1 MANITGQE
9 LIDRLSDIL
18 LSDVRDDL
26 NLAYEKVTFEVPGG
40 GSISV
45 GEYFT
50 FSSSTTNYYVYIEV
64 DSSTGNDPGVPAKT
78 GIKVD
83 ILSGDSSGTVAENIV
98 TAVALVATELTDI
111 DNISNIITIT
121 SDSHTNTTQLV
132 DVSVGLTDITLS
144 DPKGMFDPNH
154 LSTPGVPESSDKVL
168 IKSAIKKTL
177 IETVN
182 KLAIDLD
189 NLSESLQNNLNQQF
203 NIIGDFITEPSKK
216 LDMETVATKQ
226 GILLSQDVASDLL
239 EVVVAIHKDLHG
251 TDLENPLTLKA
262 KIESL
267 IFPMDSD
274 LDMNSNSIVNLTS
287 GGTTGVN
294 AANIADA
301 NLRKSIPRR
310 YTVQGGDITSG
321 FIALVDIDATASS
334 VDPNSVIMYV
344 DGGVMQFSDLL
355 YDTNIDPEEKFEY
368 SVGDQT
374 GVFYIRSSAVLQG
387 APGPVDSNDLAD
399 CSDLIEAGDK
409 LIIIFSEK

>member
-203 NIIGDFITEPSKK
+203 GVIGDFVSDPTKK
-216 LDMETVATKQ
+216 TDMETAATSQ
-226 GILLSQDVASDLL
+226 GVASDLL
-239 EVVVAIHKDLHG
+239 EVVISVYKDLHG
-251 TDLENPLTLKA
+251 TDLGSPVSVTDHVK
-262 KIESL
+262 SL
-267 IFPMDSD
+267 IFPVTSSD
-274 LDMNSNSIVNLTS
+274 INIDAGLDMNSTVISELAS
-287 GGTTGVN
+287 GGITNTNASNISDVN
-294 AANIADA
+294 F
-301 NLRKSIPRR
+301 RKSIPRR
-310 YTVQGGDITSG
+310 YTVKPGDVSSKFITLS
-321 FIALVDIDATASS
+321 DIDISASS
-334 VDPNSVIMYV
+334 IDPSSVSVVI

-355 YDTNIDPEEKFEY
+355 YDSQEGEEFEY
-368 SVGDQT
+368 SVGDST
-374 GVFYIRSSAVLQG
+374 GNFYIRADATVDPS
-387 APGPVDSNDLAD
+387 DSNDLTD
-399 CSDLIEAGDK
+399 CSNLIEDGDK
-409 LIIIFSEK
+409 LIITFSEK